1 MLYHLEDIEK
11 IREVEKKFLIM
22 VIRCLIYLI
31 GTQEKIIIN
40 FYYLH

>member
-11 IREVEKKFLIM
+11 IREVEKEVSNNGYKVF
-22 VIRCLIYLI
+22 VYLI